1 MSGPPLGRTVL
12 GGLALL
18 TAAIV
23 AAQIALSRLL
33 ASTLGYYF
41 AFMLVSFAMLGLAS
55 GGLLVHVRVRWFRRE
70 RLERDAAVLALLCAA
85 SACAGGIAYLR
96 VYAPADRSSL
106 LLWLAPA
113 FLCFFPL
120 FLFGG
125 IAVSLILRYAGAHFH
140 RAYAVDLAGAAAG
153 AGLAVLLL
161 SASSPMDVLLRGVAL
176 LAAAAGAVLAL
187 GARRASLAGA
197 ALAIAAGTFGLATWV
212 NGSPGRHS
220 PPHVEWLKRP
230 RLHVGWNAF
239 SSITLFPGTFF
250 SWGLSETYRGPAFP
264 MNDLIIDGIGGTQ
277 LVAFDGDPRSLSRY
291 EYLDADLSALGQA
304 LVPKSASQLVIGPG
318 GGVDLLQAVRA
329 GRTDVD
335 AVEINPLMVELV
347 NDAFR
352 DFSGAPYRLPGV
364 HVSVENGR
372 TFIQRS
378 RKQWGLISLT
388 WVDTGGSATALAASE
403 NYLYTVEAYEQF
415 LRHLAPGGFL
425 AFMRATGERGADR
438 PVDTLRAISVTLEA
452 LERLGAQRPG
462 DHLVALSVE
471 SPFFYRRGMC
481 YVLVKGTPFTPDE
494 LAEVRAFASR
504 LHFQAVWLPGDV
516 SPPQRPR
523 GVRPVMALAHQLL
536 SAADRRAL
544 YRNAPVDVQPTTDD
558 QPFYFVER
566 SGPNRASSEGLS
578 LLWTC
583 FAFLAA
589 MVAAFVGAPLAAL
602 ARSGSVPPAPA
613 VRFLAYCCLLGVG
626 FMLVEM
632 ELFHV
637 VGLLLGS
644 PLYSLAVVL
653 VGLLVFSGA
662 GSACASWYQRRRTLA
677 FAGLLACLALF
688 VLCRGALLGTLLPL
702 PLALRIAATLLVI
715 APLAFHL
722 GIPMALGMATVAQE
736 PVWMTWG
743 WALNGA
749 CSVLAS
755 VGAVLLAIHAGITAT
770 FLIGLACYATGWLML
785 ARVVTVAAPGD
796 LPASAVAAS

>member
-1 MSGPPLGRTVL
+1 MPDQPFGRSLL

-18 TAAIV
+18 TAAIL

-55 GGLLVHVRVRWFRRE
+55 GALLVHARVHWFRRE
-70 RLERDAAVLALLCAA
+70 RLERDAAALAILCAV
-85 SACAGGIAYLR
+85 SACVGTIAYLR
-96 VYAPADRSSL
+96 VYAPSDRSVL
-106 LLWLAPA
+106 ITWLAPA
-113 FLCFFPL
+113 FLCFFPF

-125 IAVSLILRYAGAHFH
+125 IAVSLILRHAGASFH
-140 RAYAVDLAGAAAG
+140 RAYAVDLVGAAAG
-153 AGLAVLLL
+153 AGAAVLLL
-161 SASSPMDVLLRGVAL
+161 SVLSPMEVLLRDVSLLAVAAGAL
-176 LAAAAGAVLAL
+176 LAFA
-187 GARRASLAGA
+187 ARRRSLIGA
-197 ALAIAAGTFGLATWV
+197 AVAIAASILGVATWV
-212 NGSPGRHS
+212 DRAPERHS
-220 PPHVEWLKRP
+220 PPHVSWLGRP

-239 SSITLFPGTFF
+239 SSITLFPGAFF
-250 SWGLSETYRGPAFP
+250 SWGLSETYRGPVFP
-264 MNDLIIDGIGGTQ
+264 MNDLIIDGVGGTQ
-277 LVAFDGDPRSLSRY
+277 LVRFDGDPRSLRRY
-291 EYLDADLSALGQA
+291 EYLEADMSALGQT
-304 LVPKSASQLVIGPG
+304 LVPSDASQLVIGPG

-335 AVEINPLMVELV
+335 AVEINPLMVEMV
-347 NDAFR
+347 NDTFS
-352 DFSGAPYRLPGV
+352 DFSGSPYRLPGV
-364 HVSVENGR
+364 QVAVENGR

-415 LRHLAPGGFL
+415 LRHLTPGGML
-425 AFMRATGERGADR
+425 AFMRATGERGEDR

-452 LERLGAQRPG
+452 LERVGAQRPG
-462 DHLVALSVE
+462 DHLVVLSVE

-481 YVLVKGTPFTPDE
+481 YVLVKRTPFTPGE
-494 LAEVRAFASR
+494 LRGVREFASR
-504 LHFQAVWLPGDV
+504 LHFQPVWIPGDL
-516 SPPQRPR
+516 SAPPRPR
-523 GVRPVMALAHQLL
+523 GVRPVVPLARELIASTH
-536 SAADRRAL
+536 RPAL
-544 YRNAPVDVQPTTDD
+544 YREAAVDVQPTTDD

-566 SGPNRASSEGLS
+566 GGPNREMSEGLS

-589 MVAAFVGAPLAAL
+589 MVALFVGAPLAAM
-602 ARSGSVPPAPA
+602 ARSGNVPPASA
-613 VRFLAYCCLLGVG
+613 ARFLAYCSLLGVG

-644 PLYSLAVVL
+644 PLHSLAVVL
-653 VGLLVFSGA
+653 VGLLVFSGL
-662 GSACASWYQRRRTLA
+662 GSACASWYQRRRALA
-677 FAGLLACLALF
+677 FAGLVGSLALF
-688 VLCRGALLGTLLPL
+688 VLCRGVILSSLLPL
-702 PLALRIAATLLVI
+702 SLGARIAATVLVI

-722 GIPMALGMATVAQE
+722 GIPMALGMATVARE

-755 VGAVLLAIHAGITAT
+755 VGAVLLAIHVGITAT
-770 FLIGLACYATGWLML
+770 FLIGLACYGGGWMLL
-785 ARVVTVAAPGD
+785 ARVESVAAPIGV
-796 LPASAVAAS
+796 PAPTVAMS

>member
-1 MSGPPLGRTVL
+1 M
-12 GGLALL
+12 
-18 TAAIV
+18 TAAIL

-55 GGLLVHVRVRWFRRE
+55 GALLVHVRVHGFRRE
-70 RLERDAAVLALLCAA
+70 KLERDAAALAILCAV
-85 SACAGGIAYLR
+85 SGCLGTIAYLR
-96 VYAPADRSSL
+96 VYAPPDRSVL
-106 LLWLAPA
+106 IAWLAPA
-113 FLCFFPL
+113 FFCFFPF

-125 IAVSLILRYAGAHFH
+125 IAVSLILRHAGASFH
-140 RAYAVDLAGAAAG
+140 RAYAVDLVGAAVGAGA
-153 AGLAVLLL
+153 AVLLL
-161 SASSPMDVLLRGVAL
+161 SVLSPVEVLLRDVSL
-176 LAAAAGAVLAL
+176 LAAAAGALLAFA
-187 GARRASLAGA
+187 GRRRALVGA
-197 ALAIAAGTFGLATWV
+197 ALAIAASILGVATWV
-212 NGSPGRHS
+212 DRAPARHS
-220 PPHVEWLKRP
+220 PPHVDWLKRP

-250 SWGLSETYRGPAFP
+250 SWGLSETYRGPSFP
-264 MNDLIIDGIGGTQ
+264 MNDLIIDGVGGTQ
-277 LVAFDGDPRSLSRY
+277 LVQFDGDPRSLRRY

-304 LVPKSASQLVIGPG
+304 LVSPGASQLVIGPG

-347 NDAFR
+347 NETFS

-415 LRHLAPGGFL
+415 LRHLAPGGML
-425 AFMRATGERGADR
+425 AFMRATGERGPDR
-438 PVDTLRAISVTLEA
+438 PIDTLRALSVTLEA

-462 DHLVALSVE
+462 DHLVVLAVE
-471 SPFFYRRGMC
+471 SPFFYRRGMS
-481 YVLVKGTPFTPDE
+481 YALVKQTPFTPGE
-494 LAEVRAFASR
+494 LAKVREFASR
-504 LHFQAVWLPGDV
+504 LHFQPLWLPGDAA
-516 SPPQRPR
+516 PPPRPA
-523 GVRPVMALAHQLL
+523 GVRQVVPLAHELIT
-536 SAADRRAL
+536 ATRREAL
-544 YRNAPVDVQPTTDD
+544 YRTAAFDVQPTTDD

-566 SGPNRASSEGLS
+566 GGPNREKSEGLS
-578 LLWTC
+578 LLWNC
-583 FAFLAA
+583 FAFLAG
-589 MVAAFVGAPLAAL
+589 MVVLFVGAPLWAI
-602 ARSGSVPPAPA
+602 ARSGNVPPASA
-613 VRFLAYCCLLGVG
+613 TRFLAYCCLLGIG

-644 PLYSLAVVL
+644 PLHSLAVVL
-653 VGLLVFSGA
+653 VGLLVFSGL
-662 GSACASWYQRRRTLA
+662 GSACAAWYQRRRTLA
-677 FAGLLACLALF
+677 FAGLVGSLALF
-688 VLCRGALLGTLLPL
+688 VLCRGVILDGLLPL
-702 PLALRIAATLLVI
+702 PLGARIAATVLVI

-722 GIPMALGMATVAQE
+722 GIPMALGMATVARE

-755 VGAVLLAIHAGITAT
+755 VGAVLLAIHVGITAT
-770 FLIGLACYATGWLML
+770 FLIGLGCYAGGWMLL
-785 ARVVTVAAPGD
+785 ARLEKVPAPIEVGSPTVAM
-796 LPASAVAAS
+796 S